1 MQQPWEKRKFLSLAE
16 EAANN
21 IERTGWVAHN
31 QLEQFMK
38 PYPITPQQL
47 NVLSILIIAK
57 GSLPTLE
64 IGRRMIQKLPDI
76 SRLIDRLEKLGY
88 VYRQRSVEDRRIVTI
103 HITPAGI
110 ELADS
115 IFKPMSEA
123 SKKYLKH
130 MSDSEL
136 TQLIAL
142 LEKVRQ
148 GESEN
153 Q

>member
-1 MQQPWEKRKFLSLAE
+1 MPHPFKKKFLSLAE

-31 QLEQFMK
+31 KLEEFMK
-38 PYPITPQQL
+38 PYAITPQQL

-88 VYRQRSVEDRRIVTI
+88 VIRERSLEDRRIVTV
-103 HITPAGI
+103 HITAAGVEI
-110 ELADS
+110 ADS

-123 SKKYLKH
+123 ATKYLSH
-130 MSDSEL
+130 MSDQEL
-136 TQLIAL
+136 SLLITL
-142 LEKVRQ
+142 LEKVRK
-148 GESEN
+148 GEEKQN
-153 Q
+153 

>member
-1 MQQPWEKRKFLSLAE
+1 MTHPVPKKKFLSLAE

-21 IERTGWVAHN
+21 IERTGWLAHN
-31 QLEQFMK
+31 KLEEFMK
-38 PYPITPQQL
+38 PYAITPQQL
-47 NVLSILIIAK
+47 NVISILIVAK

-88 VYRQRSVEDRRIVTI
+88 VYRERSSDDRRIVI
-103 HITPAGI
+103 VHITPKGAEI
-110 ELADS
+110 ADS

-123 SKKYLKH
+123 ASKYLSH
-130 MSDSEL
+130 MSDEEL
-136 TQLIAL
+136 GQLIVL

-148 GESEN
+148 GEE